1 MPDQE
6 REVHLVVQDA
16 NTGRSW
22 TERDNPDYK
31 VMLYLSIAN
40 ETQLPGDATMISCRL
55 NVRVAEQLA
64 YGILREVSLIQSSIE
79 DQSKKDQG

>member
-1 MPDQE
+1 
-6 REVHLVVQDA
+6 
-16 NTGRSW
+16 
-22 TERDNPDYK
+22 
-31 VMLYLSIAN
+31 
-40 ETQLPGDATMISCRL
+40 MISCRL